1 MSIDAEMMSE
11 SFNGWERWCK
21 RLTADTPPTI
31 DEAMEFC
38 LFARQWLPTL
48 LMRAAI
54 RPSLVPV
61 SPPRHGAGEPAK
73 AAPGL
78 QDIAELLRD
87 RAEALSAERPDMA
100 RLMWQGAKTLDAL
113 IHAIVQKSQSGEEQ
127 PLLHTL
133 ARSLPVVAES
143 FAHEARAPQR
153 GPEGPDEEKLYL
165 RQKVDS
171 LVGALTEQA
180 ALQGGLAEKAKL
192 AETRAKAAEAEVKRL
207 HKTLS
212 ALQLNPTVEPSAEIV
227 ASLRDA
233 LGLLK
238 DERKKRDKGEERER
252 ALRDALEEARVAQAA
267 RTPPALHLEALAQL
281 PRSAVAQL
289 PAPPP
294 AQPAPALR
302 SSAPVSYPETDA
314 RPVVFSPAPQP
325 APADQRPTSRPLP
338 PAPQRPAASSEPVST
353 PHAPARR
360 VVREAPEAAAPGQ
373 RAIRSSDQLVAAY
386 RAQRAANRAAQSPA
400 SIGLDVQEEPRVP
413 PAPAPHTSA
422 SPPQRSASPSPTA
435 QPAPRS
441 PINDNGTRIQFITS
455 DDF

>member
-1 MSIDAEMMSE
+1 MMSE

-54 RPSLVPV
+54 RPSLVPT
-61 SPPRHGAGEPAK
+61 SPQRHGSSEPMK

-113 IHAIVQKSQSGEEQ
+113 IHAIVQKAPAGEDQ

-143 FAHEARAPQR
+143 FARDDGRASLRVQ
-153 GPEGPDEEKLYL
+153 EGPDEEKVYL

-171 LVGALTEQA
+171 LVSTLTEQA
-180 ALQGGLAEKAKL
+180 ALHGGLAEKAKL

-207 HKTLS
+207 HKTLAS
-212 ALQLNPTVEPSAEIV
+212 LQLSPTAEPSGEIV

-252 ALRDALEEARVAQAA
+252 ALRDALEEARIAQAA
-267 RTPPALHLEALAQL
+267 RATPALHLEALAQL
-281 PRSAVAQL
+281 PRSAVAHL
-289 PAPPP
+289 PAPAP
-294 AQPAPALR
+294 AQPAPTLR
-302 SSAPVSYPETDA
+302 SSAPISYPETET
-314 RPVVFSPAPQP
+314 RPVVFSAPRQPTPAEPRP
-325 APADQRPTSRPLP
+325 ASPPLP
-338 PAPQRPAASSEPVST
+338 AITPRSAASIEPSNE
-353 PHAPARR
+353 PSAPARR
-360 VVREAPEAAAPGQ
+360 IVREAPEPAAPGQ
-373 RAIRSSDQLVAAY
+373 RAMRSSDQLVAAY
-386 RAQRAANRAAQSPA
+386 RAQRAANRPAPPSATSVDAPNGKKVPAAPTPHASAAPLQRSPM
-400 SIGLDVQEEPRVP
+400 
-413 PAPAPHTSA
+413 PAPAPA
-422 SPPQRSASPSPTA
+422 PSEARP
-435 QPAPRS
+435 